1 MPTQRV
7 LVTVMERH
15 FDATVTAMRAAGMT
29 NVREYE
35 ELGVVAG
42 EIVNPDALVG
52 IPGVMGWSPH
62 ARCRLPARSGGQTA
76 ADERQAAESR

>member
-29 NVREYE
+29 NIREYE
-35 ELGVVAG
+35 ELGWSLG
-42 EIVNPDALVG
+42 RSS
-52 IPGVMGWSPH
+52 IPMRWW
-62 ARCRLPARSGGQTA
+62 AFRA
-76 ADERQAAESR
+76 